1 MSSLLVWNLGTRRE
15 RTERK
20 MESKSEAPAVEKA
33 ERPAKKGTVPIRLTG
48 VIGRILAPIFYVLSW
63 PVRPWVSRDGSE
75 VGLMGH
81 HNVVKSW
88 PIIPIGLLMATW
100 ERVDPVLSG
109 WTFLLV
115 FVLGLLMYAFEIDAY
130 KALYTGV
137 VVALL
142 ISVAMLS
149 DAKYHV
155 PIIAPLITW
164 LKSFEPMVNSG
175 FWAISTGV
183 VGFLIFAIGIPY
195 AFMTERRRIGSRT
208 IEKVVFLR
216 RETME
221 NIMGKTPDFQY
232 GDVLECASLLLGGH
246 LVILD
251 HNGKTAMEIR
261 NVFGLWFIEGWIKEL
276 FKVHAVRN
284 DENELIVTKDL
295 S

>member
-1 MSSLLVWNLGTRRE
+1 
-15 RTERK
+15 
-20 MESKSEAPAVEKA
+20 
-33 ERPAKKGTVPIRLTG
+33 
-48 VIGRILAPIFYVLSW
+48 
-63 PVRPWVSRDGSE
+63 
-75 VGLMGH
+75 VGLTGH
-81 HNVVKSW
+81 HNIVKSW
-88 PIIPIGLLMATW
+88 PIVPIGLLMAAW
-100 ERVDPVLSG
+100 ENVDPVLSG
-109 WTFLLV
+109 WTLLLV
-115 FVLGLLMYAFEIDAY
+115 LVLGLLMYAFEIDAY

-155 PIIAPLITW
+155 PIIDPLVRW
-164 LKSFEPMVNSG
+164 LKSFEPTVNSG
-175 FWAISTGV
+175 LWGLATLV
-183 VGFLIFAIGIPY
+183 VGFLIFVIGIPH
-195 AFMTERRRIGSRT
+195 AFMTGRRRIGSRA
-208 IEKVVFLR
+208 IEKLVFLR

-251 HNGKTAMEIR
+251 HNGKTALEIR